1 MNIRIRPVVITQYFS
16 DLPVPVGAKTI
27 APAIP
32 DAEYKPGK
40 SSEQHR
46 DQMQFSCLW
55 KCPANNI
62 EQRKYCV
69 KDKEKDIEKL
79 VPHAG
84 SRCDVKI
91 K

>member
-1 MNIRIRPVVITQYFS
+1 MNIRIRPVVITQSFS
-16 DLPVPVGAKTI
+16 DLPVPVGTETI
-27 APAIP
+27 SPAIP
-32 DAEYKPGK
+32 NAKYKPGK

-46 DQMQFSCLW
+46 DQMQFPCFW

-62 EQRKYCV
+62 EQRKYCM
-69 KDKEKDIEKL
+69 KDKEKDIEEL
-79 VPHAG
+79 VQHAG